1 MSRSMWAQMQLMA
14 ACMQTSTDSSS
25 DKKGNN
31 MATYTITLSSA
42 EDKALS
48 YAALSQD
55 EWIQNAVKE
64 RCRMAIDEIVQ
75 VVVAKC
81 LETQQPIP
89 NSTDLMVELA
99 FTNNWVKTA
108 VQRNADFEA
117 ELAARAAQNG

>member
-1 MSRSMWAQMQLMA
+1 MR
-14 ACMQTSTDSSS
+14 TSTDSSS

-64 RCRMAIDEIVQ
+64 RCRMAIDEIIQ